1 MDWKN
6 KYMRALADYKNLEK
20 RAADEKTEIR
30 KFAAEVVITR
40 LLPAMDSLTKA
51 KEHLKDP
58 GLDLAYKE
66 FEAALTELGVAK
78 LAVLGKP
85 FDPHQMECIEVVD
98 LPAQAGGPENQVV
111 EETIP
116 GYRYHDKI
124 LRVAQVKVGKKQ
136 TN

>member
-85 FDPHQMECIEVVD
+85 FDPHQMECIEVVE
-98 LPAQAGGPENQVV
+98 GPENQVV

>member
-40 LLPAMDSLTKA
+40 LLPVMDSLTKA

>member
-1 MDWKN
+1 
-6 KYMRALADYKNLEK
+6 
-20 RAADEKTEIR
+20 
-30 KFAAEVVITR
+30 
-40 LLPAMDSLTKA
+40 MDSLTKA